1 MSIRDLKDR
10 LVAAGANKRDQVI
23 TLIEECLREGMRDG
37 TAIRQQLIGL
47 GYDGQFVGIQLSKN
61 AGPSP
66 MRHQWFKDENG
77 DYRLH
82 PASTEDN

>member
-37 TAIRQQLIGL
+37 TAIRERIIELD
-47 GYDGQFVGIQLSKN
+47 YNGQFVGIQLRAN

-66 MRHQWFKDENG
+66 KRHRWFKDENG
-77 DYRLH
+77 GYRLH
-82 PASTEDN
+82 PSSKEDN